1 MADRNS
7 SSKLLFALAA
17 ALGVSLLVIAFLVGR
32 ESARS
37 SAPDASPLGHILPPV
52 PQVETE
58 REAPSQASDARD
70 PWQERDEDY
79 RYADTHW
86 DELRGIDQRPDASMA
101 LSNTR
106 TDDTAKRD
114 PVDPPSATKE
124 PAQRDERAAVAEYF
138 QQVDLIQSHA
148 GAGDPNAFAMDMI
161 KAGMGGATSGF
172 DQLIADSDRMKR
184 ELESMTPP
192 PSCAQYHQANL
203 EMLEESRGM
212 LESMKVAIT
221 TRNMESLSALAQQSA
236 DLQARAEALSAF
248 QEKLRAAAR

>member
-1 MADRNS
+1 MADGNS
-7 SSKLLFALAA
+7 SSKLLFALAT

-37 SAPDASPLGHILPPV
+37 SATDADIPGHILPPV
-52 PQVETE
+52 PQLE
-58 REAPSQASDARD
+58 REPPSETSNARD
-70 PWQERDEDY
+70 PWQERDQDY
-79 RYADTHW
+79 RYADTHR
-86 DELRGIDQRPDASMA
+86 DELHGIDQEPDASIA

-106 TDDTAKRD
+106 NDDTAKREA
-114 PVDPPSATKE
+114 VDAPSATKD
-124 PAQRDERAAVAEYF
+124 PPQRDERAAVAEYF

-192 PSCAQYHQANL
+192 PSCAPYHQANL
-203 EMLEESRGM
+203 EMLAESRGM

-221 TRNMESLSALAQQSA
+221 TRNTESLSAIARQAA
-236 DLQARAEALSAF
+236 DLQARAEALRAL
-248 QEKLRAAAR
+248 QEQLRPAAR